1 MSNIAALSA
10 PATRRRDLVL
20 GVAAR
25 TAAVGCMALVSAG
38 AKYMA
43 GTGTPLLQ
51 IIFCRNAFA
60 FIPLLIFIRA
70 TVGFGALRTKRP
82 LRHLTRSAVGMIGMG
97 FGFAAAARLPLV
109 QAAILGF
116 TTPLFM
122 TLLSRL
128 VLREQADWRRWL
140 AVAAGFVGVVIALH
154 PGQIHKVSA
163 GLVFGLVGAMGAA
176 AAMIAIRGMPRS
188 ESGPTIV
195 FYFTLCCTLVGLS
208 SLPFGWITPT
218 PVLFAV
224 MVGTGI
230 SGGIGQLLLTYA
242 ARWAPLPVL
251 APFDYTQLLWA
262 SGVGYLAF
270 GERPDAWLF
279 AGAAVIAASGLYI
292 AWGEGLIGRRDR

>member
-1 MSNIAALSA
+1 MSNTAALSA
-10 PATRRRDLVL
+10 TASTRRDLIL

-43 GTGTPLLQ
+43 GAGTPLLQ

-60 FIPLLIFIRA
+60 FIPLILFVRA
-70 TVGFGALRTKRP
+70 TVGFGALRTERP

-128 VLREQADWRRWL
+128 ILRERADWRRWI
-140 AVAAGFVGVVIALH
+140 AVVAGFVGVIIALH
-154 PGQIHKVSA
+154 PSQIHKISA
-163 GLVFGLVGAMGAA
+163 GLIFGLVGAMGAA
-176 AAMIAIRGMPRS
+176 GAMIAIRGMPRS

-208 SLPFGWITPT
+208 SLPFGWVTPS
-218 PVLFAV
+218 PLLFAV

-230 SGGIGQLLLTYA
+230 SGGVGQLLLTYA

-251 APFDYTQLLWA
+251 APFDYTQLIWA
-262 SGVGYLAF
+262 SGIGFLVF

-279 AGAAVIAASGLYI
+279 VGAGVIAVSGLYI
-292 AWGEGLIGRRDR
+292 AWGEGLIGHRNK